1 MVPSSLGLLGPLRVP
16 GRCVGHQGEE
26 VVLPQWHPG
35 DLLTEHAMYVLKTC
49 KKPTEKGHKLPKVF
63 EKKNSYLND

>member
-1 MVPSSLGLLGPLRVP
+1 MVPSSLGLLGTLRVP

-35 DLLTEHAMYVLKTC
+35 DLWPTDHAMYVLNTYKNTNR
-49 KKPTEKGHKLPKVF
+49 KRAYTFQKVF
-63 EKKNSYLND
+63 EKK